1 VKLRPYQ
8 LDAYQRALH
17 HLESGDNPVLQLA
30 TGTGKSLIIAAIAS
44 HYEKKQLNI
53 WILTHVQQL
62 VGQNA
67 IAYRKFTG
75 DSPGIVCSG
84 MGMANYENR
93 VTFAT
98 VQSIRKPAIDKLIA
112 DPDLIIID
120 EAHRVP
126 HGTDQATMY
135 SEIFLQYPNAKRLG
149 MTATP
154 WRMDNGLI
162 YGDKNH
168 FIFNTLAYAYP
179 VLKAVEEGYLS
190 PLVGV
195 ETEYQ
200 LDLEKADVNNG
211 DFSQLDV
218 EELAT
223 EKWLRVVAESIHSLA
238 HNRKHI
244 AVYCPTIKSA
254 MKIAD
259 MIRETTGWT
268 VDVMTGGTSKQHR
281 DEILLDMY
289 AGSLRV
295 LCSVD
300 TITTGFDFPP
310 LDCIVCLRPTLS
322 SSLWVQIQGRGT
334 RLHKDK
340 KNCLVLD
347 YVGNYQRLGGV
358 DMLDSYVREVNLD
371 VVEQVPA
378 AEIRKP
384 YVKKT
389 RKLLPGVRNLVP
401 VDPMTG
407 REVIDGSCLTLT
419 VNSASAVPIKT
430 KSHSKQVLLVQY
442 ACTTVDNVR
451 IDASTFVHTE
461 TPRGVDQTFFKNR
474 HLAVYLP
481 SPAAKVIWEVRNSKS
496 PQQVSARKSG
506 RYWNVIEELF

>member
-1 VKLRPYQ
+1 MNLRPYQ
-8 LDAYQRALH
+8 LDASQRAIF
-17 HLESGDNPVLQLA
+17 HLENGDNPVLQLA
-30 TGTGKSLIIAAIAS
+30 TGTGKSVIIAAIAS
-44 HYEKKQLNI
+44 HYEKKNFNV
-53 WILTHVQQL
+53 WILTHIQHL

-67 IAYRKFTG
+67 ITYKKFTG
-75 DSPGIVCSG
+75 DHPGIVCSG

-98 VQSIRKPAIDKLIA
+98 VQSIRKPATERLIA

-126 HGTDQATMY
+126 HNTEQSTMY
-135 SEIFLQYPNAKRLG
+135 SEIFLEYPNAKRLG

-168 FIFNTLAYAYP
+168 FIFNTLGYVYP
-179 VLKAVEEGYLS
+179 VLKAIEDGYLS
-190 PLVGV
+190 PLIGV

-211 DFSQLDV
+211 DFAQRDV

-223 EKWLRVVAESIHSLA
+223 EKWLHVVAESIHSLA
-238 HNRKHI
+238 NNRKHI
-244 AVYCPTIKSA
+244 AVYCSTINSA
-254 MKIAD
+254 MKTAD
-259 MIRETTGWT
+259 IIRKVTGWS
-268 VDVMTGGTSKQHR
+268 VEVMTGGTSKQHR
-281 DEILLDMY
+281 DQILLDMY
-289 AGSLRV
+289 AGQLRV

-334 RLHKDK
+334 RLYSNK

-358 DMLDSYVREVNLD
+358 DMLDNYVREMGLD
-371 VVEQVPA
+371 VVEHVPA
-378 AEIRKP
+378 DEIRKP
-384 YVKKT
+384 YIKKA

-419 VNSASAVPIKT
+419 VNSVSAVPIKT
-430 KSHSKQVLLVQY
+430 KSQSKQVLLVQY

-461 TPRGVDQTFFKNR
+461 TPRGVDQAFFKNR

-481 SPAAKVIWEVRNSKS
+481 SPAAKVIWQVRNSKP
-496 PQQVSARKSG
+496 PQQVIARKSG